1 MAAKFDSQAA
11 LEKIQQMQ
19 KRLEASL
26 KDVLRHADK
35 AEKSVHALKTSLLK
49 GIDKD
54 KTQQQ
59 LLRFLS
65 RSRDEIGGVRGK
77 IEKQIATLKAQ
88 AKAIADAE
96 RAKRRARRG
105 S

>member
-1 MAAKFDSQAA
+1 MAAKFNREAT
-11 LEKIQQMQ
+11 LEKIQLMQ

-26 KDVLRHADK
+26 KDVLKRADR
-35 AEKSVHALKTSLLK
+35 AEKSVHALLA
-49 GIDKD
+49 
-54 KTQQQ
+54 Q
-59 LLRFLS
+59 S
-65 RSRDEIGGVRGK
+65 RSEIDGVRGK

>member
-1 MAAKFDSQAA
+1 MAAKFNREATLQ
-11 LEKIQQMQ
+11 KIQLMQ

-26 KDVLRHADK
+26 KDVLKHADR
-35 AEKSVHALKTSLLK
+35 AEKSVHSLLK

-54 KTQQQ
+54 KAQQQ
-59 LLRFLS
+59 FVHFLS
-65 RSRDEIGGVRGK
+65 QSRSEIDGVRGK